1 MFDIVLWEDNFIRS
15 VKTSFTVMSEL
26 GTKPPSTIGGNPIS
40 KFHSKVNNLL
50 RNKALLLVWL
60 KLIKWLT
67 TSNSS
72 TLF

>member
-15 VKTSFTVMSEL
+15 VKTSFTVISEL

-60 KLIKWLT
+60 KLIKSFNYNVGYT
-67 TSNSS
+67 
-72 TLF
+72 

>member
-26 GTKPPSTIGGNPIS
+26 GTKPSSTIGGSPIT